1 MEEVIPQQ
9 APVPE
14 SKYAPLNLQEFLEL
28 KEHLDG
34 IKSFLPEHLMGTLW
48 EKCNRIRGERIN
60 QPCSCKSS
68 AGLWGSCVAD
78 LRKFVNERN

>member
-1 MEEVIPQQ
+1 MEEQIV
-9 APVPE
+9 E
-14 SKYAPLNLQEFLEL
+14 NKYSPFNEQEFNEL

-48 EKCNRIRGERIN
+48 SKCNMIRGERTN

-68 AGLWGSCVAD
+68 AGLWGACVSD